1 MQGKP
6 RGEVSIIGKDEIQT
20 AISLHNEA
28 QALAGKSTA
37 VTFEALEKARQCG
50 ALLKAFRGRVGAG
63 NWSIWKDQHF
73 GRELADK
80 WSDKYIK
87 LEQLELTFE
96 SNPRH
101 IRTGLLQ
108 LELIPTGKSEV
119 VIEDKSPRE
128 KPTPVKRLSDWALR
142 FGGAIEGYDKEDK
155 EQYAKIC
162 LGIFNWMKREL
173 YL

>member
-1 MQGKP
+1 MQRKP
-6 RGEVSIIGKDEIQT
+6 RTAVQ
-20 AISLHNEA
+20 AISQTEIKNAINLHNEA
-28 QALAGKSTA
+28 QELAGKSTS
-37 VTFEALEKARQCG
+37 VTFEALQKATLCG
-50 ALLKAFRGRVGAG
+50 SLLKDFRNRVGAS
-63 NWSIWKDQHF
+63 NWNIWKDQHL
-73 GRELADK
+73 GHELAGK

-87 LEQLELTFE
+87 LEQLELTYD

-108 LELIPTGKSEV
+108 LELIPTSRATDSE
-119 VIEDKSPRE
+119 ETTPKE
-128 KPTPVKRLSDWALR
+128 KPTPTKRVSDWALR
-142 FGGAIEGYDKEDK
+142 FGGVIEGYDKADK